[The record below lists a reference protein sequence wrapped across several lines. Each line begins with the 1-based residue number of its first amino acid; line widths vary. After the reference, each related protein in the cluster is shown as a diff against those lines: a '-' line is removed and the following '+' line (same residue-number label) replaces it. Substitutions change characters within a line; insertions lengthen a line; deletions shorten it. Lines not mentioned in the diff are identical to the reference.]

1 MAGAGAGGGGVGA
14 TAFIAGA
21 ARRRRRRR
29 LHFHRGGRRG
39 RRRRRGRRLCDGRR
53 GGRRRLGRVGDR
65 LSRRD
70 PVEGRPEIGEE
81 GDDDQRGEP
90 RPKPTLDGRLALD
103 GCRKN
108 VDPFRRRLLRRRRG
122 SWLREK
128 SSDRGRNTRRNGAAR
143 RQKADDLRQR
153 VSERGRHCALA
164 EAKPARHAAKGS
176 RAERA
181 FDLAGGNGSGV
192 RTTEPRPDLR
202 SHAAGFKSVEETA
215 EASWRRRDHRQNFSD
230 KCPSVDAKPETAGQ
244 IVDQRIERRHVPL
257 PESLLPG

>member
-1 MAGAGAGGGGVGA
+1 MVQPSRPPLERGLQAPVRSLRAEEQAALPLSWREQARAGEGSALPLSSRGRAAAEERRRLALWRWRRGAGA
-14 TAFIAGA
+14 
-21 ARRRRRRR
+21 RR
-29 LHFHRGGRRG
+29 

-53 GGRRRLGRVGDR
+53 RGRRRLGRVGDR

-81 GDDDQRGEP
+81 GDDDQRGER
-90 RPKPTLDGRLALD
+90 RPKPTSDGRLALD

-128 SSDRGRNTRRNGAAR
+128 SRDRGRNTGRNGAAR

-153 VSERGRHCALA
+153 VSERGRHRALA
-164 EAKPARHAAKGS
+164 EAKPARNAAKGS

-202 SHAAGFKSVEETA
+202 GQ
-215 EASWRRRDHRQNFSD
+215 RRR
-230 KCPSVDAKPETAGQ
+230 
-244 IVDQRIERRHVPL
+244 I
-257 PESLLPG
+257 